1 LSTVVSHHQH
11 AGCQMKPTLA
21 AVLCAWLSI
30 GASEAKDLS
39 SLAPDARPIGT
50 WAYHT
55 HKGSFAL
62 NLHDKGACL
71 IMATPSPEGGALEL
85 PCIWTI
91 SDNFITLNP
100 AGYRFE
106 TRSLVPIGGTSVR
119 LRYLP
124 DEDAMQLLGGSEA
137 WLQRVE

>member
-1 LSTVVSHHQH
+1 
-11 AGCQMKPTLA
+11 MLA
-21 AVLCAWLSI
+21 AILCAGLSI
-30 GASEAKDLS
+30 GAAEAKDLS

-71 IMATPSPEGGALEL
+71 IIATPSPEGGALEL

-91 SDNFITLNP
+91 SHNLITLNP
-100 AGYRFE
+100 ASYRIE
-106 TRSLVPIGGTSVR
+106 SRSLAPTGGTSVR
-119 LRYLP
+119 LRYIP
-124 DEDAMQLLGGSEA
+124 DEDAMQLLSGSEA
-137 WLQRVE
+137 LLQRIE